1 MADNIP
7 KVDENGQPLS
17 KSALKKLAAKAEKE
31 AKKAARAAEL
41 AAELEQQQLNE
52 PDNCTENYGDMEMV
66 QSQKITETMWT
77 NIEELDERCIGKT
90 ATLRGRVHSVRAKG
104 KGAFLILRQGSETL
118 QVAFFVDDVRVS
130 KPMVKYI
137 GNLNK
142 ESVVDITGELV
153 KPEQPIESCSNT
165 SWK

>member
-7 KVDENGQPLS
+7 KVDQNGQSLS

-66 QSQKITETMWT
+66 
-77 NIEELDERCIGKT
+77 
-90 ATLRGRVHSVRAKG
+90 
-104 KGAFLILRQGSETL
+104 
-118 QVAFFVDDVRVS
+118 
-130 KPMVKYI
+130 
-137 GNLNK
+137 
-142 ESVVDITGELV
+142 
-153 KPEQPIESCSNT
+153 
-165 SWK
+165 